1 MKTKIILATRNQGKI
16 HEIQSMLDSNYF
28 EIKNLSQYPEIP
40 EVIEDGITFQENALK
55 KATAIFEATGIMVL
69 ADDSG
74 LEVDYLNGRPGVYSS
89 RFAGE
94 KATDT
99 ENNRKLLNLLNGVP
113 QTRRAARFRCVMILK
128 TPEQTYSF
136 DGTCKGIIIDE
147 PRGKNGFG
155 YDPLFYVPE
164 FQQTFAELDSQ
175 IKNQISHR
183 GIALRKV
190 IDLLKNWEK
199 NP

>member
-1 MKTKIILATRNQGKI
+1 MKIKIILATRNQGKI
-16 HEIQSMLDSNYF
+16 REIQPMLDNNTF
-28 EIKNLSQYPEIP
+28 EINNLSQFPAIP

-55 KATAIFEATGIMVL
+55 KATAVFEATGIISL

-74 LEVDYLNGRPGVYSS
+74 LEVDYLKGEPGVYSS

-94 KATDT
+94 NATDA
-99 ENNRKLLNLLNGVP
+99 ENNRKLLRLLDGIP
-113 QTRRAARFRCVMILK
+113 PEKRTARFHCVMILK
-128 TPEQTYSF
+128 TAQQAYTFE
-136 DGTCKGIIIDE
+136 GTCKGIILQE
-147 PRGKNGFG
+147 PRGNHGFG

-164 FQQTFAELDSQ
+164 YQQTFAELDSH

-183 GIALRKV
+183 GMALRKV
-190 IDLLKNWEK
+190 IAQLKNWEK